1 VRGCWIEPQGF
12 TGVPPVP
19 QRKRGERRQD
29 GFIVERVNKRSELFA
44 DAKLRI

>member
-19 QRKRGERRQD
+19 QRNRGERRQD

-44 DAKLRI
+44 AAKLRI

>member
-1 VRGCWIEPQGF
+1 MEPQGF

-19 QRKRGERRQD
+19 QRNRGERRQD